1 MERLSSNPNNATQNE
16 SMFQSGQFLCMRSL
30 QYNQYA
36 GTSKSDAQYVSKVA
50 RKVINI

>member
-1 MERLSSNPNNATQNE
+1 MDKMSSNPIPATQNE
-16 SMFQSGQFLCMRSL
+16 SKLQSGQFLCMRNL

-50 RKVINI
+50 RKVLYI